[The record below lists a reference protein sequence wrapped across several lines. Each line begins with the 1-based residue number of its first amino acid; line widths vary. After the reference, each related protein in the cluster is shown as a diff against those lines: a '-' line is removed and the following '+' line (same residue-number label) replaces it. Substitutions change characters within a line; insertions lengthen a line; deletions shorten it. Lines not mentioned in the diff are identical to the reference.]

1 MILPMNLIYQFQGE
15 RLSIEIEPEGEQW
28 RITLPDGKTFEVAGE
43 WEDESVLLLKWN
55 NRQVRAPLVSD
66 GDKREISWNG
76 QVYRFERE
84 TSRRPRAAHHSAS
97 EGVLTA
103 PMPGLIV
110 QVAVKPGEAVR
121 TGQRLIVLEAMKME
135 QAIIAP
141 YEGTVKHLHVKEGE
155 IVAEGTVL
163 IEVEKDSSLP

>member
-1 MILPMNLIYQFQGE
+1 MILLMNLIYQFQGE
-15 RLSIEIEPEGEQW
+15 RLSIEIEPAGERW
-28 RITLPDGKTFEVAGE
+28 RITLPDGEAFEVAGE
-43 WEDESVLLLKWN
+43 WEDESILLLRWN
-55 NRQVRAPLVSD
+55 HRQVRVPLVSD
-66 GDKREISWNG
+66 GDKREIAWNG

-84 TSRRPRAAHHSAS
+84 ASRRPRAAHHSAS

-110 QVAVKPGEAVR
+110 KVAVKEGEAVHA
-121 TGQRLIVLEAMKME
+121 GQRLIVLEAMKME
-135 QAIIAP
+135 QALTAP
-141 YEGTVKHLHVKEGE
+141 YEGIVQCLHVKEGE